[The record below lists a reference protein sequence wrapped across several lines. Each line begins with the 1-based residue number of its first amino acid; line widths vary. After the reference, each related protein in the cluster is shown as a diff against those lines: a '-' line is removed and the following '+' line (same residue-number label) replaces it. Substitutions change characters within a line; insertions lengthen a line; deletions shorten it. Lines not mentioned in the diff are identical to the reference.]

1 MTCKNSLHTPIYLIA
16 FMFLSGL
23 SACSNE
29 SGGQGD
35 QANLTPV
42 SVAEVVVREVTPWE
56 EFSGRIEAKEI
67 VHVRPR
73 VGGVI
78 DAIHYREGDLVKQGD
93 LLFVI
98 DQQPFQAELERA
110 EAELE
115 RARAE
120 AKLARLE
127 TRRARDLVKR
137 KLLSEG
143 EYDQRIATENQANA
157 KVRSAQASLELA
169 RLNLAY
175 TEVRSPI
182 DGRTSRAMVTR
193 GNLVSSDPNPD
204 QLTTIMSLDPVY
216 VVFDS
221 DELTYLRYFGSAQ
234 QTDNGDRET
243 RHKVHIGLGNE
254 QGFPRQGY
262 LNFVDNQV
270 LPGTGTIRM
279 RAILDNKDHS
289 LTPGLFARVKLL
301 ASEPETMV
309 LVSESAILTD
319 QDRKYVYVLGEKNLA
334 VRKDIRIGRSIDEL
348 RIVTG
353 GLKPGDKV
361 IVHGIQKIFFPNMPV
376 APQMI
381 SMGDPP
387 AMPVSIPEP
396 QPEAGH

>member
-1 MTCKNSLHTPIYLIA
+1 MSYKNSLHTPIQLIA
-16 FMFLSGL
+16 FTLLFGL
-23 SACSNE
+23 SACGNDS
-29 SGGQGD
+29 GD
-35 QANLTPV
+35 QGSGAQLTPV
-42 SVAEVVVREVTPWE
+42 SVAEVVVREVTPWQ

-67 VHVRPR
+67 VLVRPR

-78 DAIHYREGDLVKQGD
+78 DAIHYREGDPVRQGD

-98 DQQPFQAELERA
+98 DQQPFRAELERA

-120 AKLARLE
+120 AKLAKLE
-127 TRRARDLVKR
+127 SRRARDLVKR

-157 KVRSAQASLELA
+157 NVRSAQASVELA

-182 DGRTSRAMVTR
+182 DGRTGRAMVTR
-193 GNLVSSDPNPD
+193 GNLVSSDPTPD
-204 QLTTIMSLDPVY
+204 TLTTIMSLDPIY

-221 DELTYLRYFGSAQ
+221 DELTYLRYFGKSQ
-234 QTDNGDRET
+234 QTESEGTNPKR
-243 RHKVHIGLGNE
+243 KVYVGLGNE
-254 QGFPRQGY
+254 QDFTRLGQ
-262 LNFVDNQV
+262 LDFVDNQIT
-270 LPGTGTIRM
+270 PGTGTIRM
-279 RAILDNKDHS
+279 RAVLDNKDHT

-301 ASEPETMV
+301 ASQPEPMM
-309 LVSESAILTD
+309 LVSDTAILTD
-319 QDRKYVYVLGEKNLA
+319 QDRKYVYVLGEKNQA
-334 VRKDIRIGRSIDEL
+334 VRKDIRIGRSIDGL
-348 RIVTG
+348 RIVSE

-381 SMGDPP
+381 KMGDPP
-387 AMPVSIPEP
+387 AMPASAPDS